1 MIEFHKKLRKAKF
14 MELKMI
20 TIYCLIEDFLKGVRG
35 LKAHKLEEISDSE
48 VLFMGYIAVNDF
60 GGSYTKAH
68 QYLTQMRLITKVDYS
83 RIIRRLIQLEEEIEA
98 LFLFLGN
105 LFERIDRFQ
114 IYSVDSFPVEICQ
127 IQRETRAKLWRDVK
141 LKGYN
146 ASKKKFFYGLKVH
159 MVVTTN
165 QEPVSCYI
173 SEGSVHD
180 ITASYAFLPTLTKPA
195 TVIGDKGYISSRLEI
210 FLAQFGIELSALKRK
225 NMNQDPHHKIK
236 QKIRKNVET
245 AFSVITSKFGKM
257 IKATSIKGF
266 LVKLKL
272 FILAYSI
279 DKFFQLSVD
288 KQKLAF
294 N

>member
-1 MIEFHKKLRKAKF
+1 
-14 MELKMI
+14 MEQRMI
-20 TIYCLIEDFLKGVRG
+20 TIYCLIEEFIKGVLG
-35 LKAHKLEEISDSE
+35 EEEHKLADTSDSE
-48 VLFMGYIAVNDF
+48 VLFMGYIAVSDF
-60 GGSYTKAH
+60 GGNYYKAH
-68 QYLTQMRLITKVDYS
+68 HYMTEMKLVNKIEYS
-83 RIIRRLIQLEEEIEA
+83 RFTRRISQLESQIEA
-98 LFLFLGN
+98 LFVFLSELFKRVN
-105 LFERIDRFQ
+105 KSQ

-127 IQRETRAKLWRDVK
+127 IQREKRSKLWQDVS

-146 ASKKKFFYGLKVH
+146 ASKKKYFYGFKVH

-180 ITASYAFLPTLTKPA
+180 ITASFEFLNDLPKNA
-195 TVIGDKGYISSRLEI
+195 IVIGDKGYISSRLDA
-210 FLAQFGIELSALKRK
+210 FLASFGIELSSLKRK
-225 NMNQDPHHKIK
+225 NMPIDPNHKVK
-236 QKIRKNVET
+236 RKIRKGVET
-245 AFSVITSKFGKM
+245 AFSVITAKFGKV

-279 DKFFQLSVD
+279 DKFFKLSME
-288 KQKLAF
+288 KQTFLF

>member
-1 MIEFHKKLRKAKF
+1 
-14 MELKMI
+14 MEHRMV
-20 TIYCLIEDFLKGVRG
+20 TIYCLIEEFLKGVMC
-35 LKAHKLEEISDSE
+35 KKEKKLAEISDAE
-48 VLFMGYIAVNDF
+48 VLFMGYLAVSDF
-60 GGSYTKAH
+60 NGNYSKAH
-68 QYLTQMRLITKVDYS
+68 YYAMGMKLVKPIEYS
-83 RIIRRLIQLEEEIEA
+83 RFTRRIIQLEEEIEQ
-98 LFLFLGN
+98 LFVFLSEIFKKLNGS
-105 LFERIDRFQ
+105 Q

-127 IQRETRAKLWRDVK
+127 IQREKRSKLWQDIL

-146 ASKKKFFYGLKVH
+146 ASKKKYFYGFKVH

-180 ITASYAFLPTLTKPA
+180 TTASYKFLKDLPKNSI
-195 TVIGDKGYISSRLEI
+195 VIGDKGYISSKLES

-225 NMNQDPHHKIK
+225 NMPIDPNHKVK
-236 QKIRKNVET
+236 RKIRKGVET
-245 AFSVITSKFGKM
+245 AFSVITAKFGKV
-257 IKATSIKGF
+257 IKATSIRGF

-279 DKFFQLSVD
+279 DRFFKLSHSS
-288 KQKLAF
+288 QSLAF